1 MVAVTIKGF
10 LEITATDQFKFPGT
24 INTWAE
30 CFPPFPLTS
39 NTDVYVTQQKKL
51 GIVNKT
57 EVTKFQHNTSDNWIS
72 MASFALL
79 GQPLALIL
87 AFIYY
92 I

>member
-1 MVAVTIKGF
+1 MVTVTIRGF
-10 LEITATDQFKFPGT
+10 LEILATKQFKFPGT
-24 INTWAE
+24 INTLKE

-39 NTDVYVTQQKKL
+39 NTDVYVTGQKKKV
-51 GIVNKT
+51 IVNRT
-57 EVTKFQHNTSDNWIS
+57 EVTKFQHETSDNWIS
-72 MASFALL
+72 MAGFALL